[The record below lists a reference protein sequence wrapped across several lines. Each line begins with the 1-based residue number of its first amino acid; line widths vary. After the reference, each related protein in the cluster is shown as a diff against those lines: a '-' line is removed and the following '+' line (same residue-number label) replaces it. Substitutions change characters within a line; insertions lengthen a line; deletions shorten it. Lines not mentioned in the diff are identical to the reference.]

1 MDTQYHP
8 WGNRCN
14 LDLQIMRILD
24 RYILK
29 SVLALFFQCLLTF
42 LFLYII
48 IDVFSH
54 LDEILKQKANLDIL
68 GSYYLA
74 YLPIIFVQVSPIAC
88 LLSTLYTFGSL
99 NRNNELIA
107 MRSAGLNIFQI
118 SRTVLIF
125 GSIVSALV
133 FWVNDRFVPASMSL
147 TEKIKVQM
155 ESGTKKGKEK
165 EREVITNLSMYGMKN
180 RLFFVNKFSLAT
192 NTMEGII
199 FLEHDEKQ
207 NITKKIVANKGVY
220 KDGKW
225 TFYQCIT
232 YNFDE
237 DVQIKEEPQYLEEE
251 LMDIPDTPYDF
262 LHQMLLPDYMTIS
275 QLNSYIWRL
284 SKSGATTVIRN
295 LKVDI
300 YQRFAS
306 PFTSLVIILL
316 GIPFSMMMKKR
327 ATGLSSVG
335 LSIMVGFLYYVLNAV
350 SVALGKAGILMPT
363 LAASLSHIIA
373 IITAIYFIEHTP

>member
-1 MDTQYHP
+1 
-8 WGNRCN
+8 
-14 LDLQIMRILD
+14 MRIID

-29 SVLALFFQCLLTF
+29 SVLTLFFQCLFTF
-42 LFLYII
+42 LFLYVI

-54 LDEILKQKANLDIL
+54 LDEILKQRAGLEML
-68 GSYYLA
+68 GGYYLA

-88 LLSTLYTFGSL
+88 LLSTLYTFGAL

-107 MRSAGLNIFQI
+107 MRSSGLNIFQI
-118 SRTVLIF
+118 TQTVIIF
-125 GSIVSALV
+125 GLIISALT
-133 FWVNDRFVPASMSL
+133 FWVNDKFVPASMSL
-147 TEKIKVQM
+147 TENMKAQM

-165 EREVITNLSMYGMKN
+165 KPEAIANLSMYGQKN
-180 RLFFVNKFSLAT
+180 RLFFVNKFTLAT

-207 NITKKIVANKGVY
+207 NLTKKIVANKGAY

-225 TFYQCIT
+225 TFYQCIS

-237 DVQIKEEPQYLEEE
+237 NVQIKEEPRYLEEE
-251 LMDIPDTPYDF
+251 VMDIPEAPRDF
-262 LHQMLLPDYMTIS
+262 LHQMLRPEYMTIA
-275 QLNSYIWRL
+275 QLKSYMLKL
-284 SKSGATTVIRN
+284 SKSGATTVIKN
-295 LKVDI
+295 LKVDL

-306 PFTSLVIILL
+306 PFTSIVIILL

-327 ATGLSSVG
+327 ATGMSSVG

-350 SVALGKAGILMPT
+350 SVALGKAGILIPA
-363 LAASLSHIIA
+363 LAASLSHILA
-373 IITAIYFIEHTP
+373 LITAIYLIENTP

>member
-1 MDTQYHP
+1 
-8 WGNRCN
+8 
-14 LDLQIMRILD
+14 MRILD

-29 SVLALFFQCLLTF
+29 SVLTLFFQCLFTF

-54 LDEILKQKANLDIL
+54 LDEILKQKANLDML
-68 GSYYLA
+68 GDYYLA

-88 LLSTLYTFGSL
+88 LLSILYTFGSL

-118 SRTVLIF
+118 TKTVIIF
-125 GSIVSALV
+125 GIIVSACV
-133 FWVNDRFVPASMSL
+133 FWVNDRFVPFSMSL
-147 TEKIKVQM
+147 TEKIKAQM
-155 ESGTKKGKEK
+155 ESGTKRAKEK
-165 EREVITNLSMYGMKN
+165 EHEVIANLSMYGLKN
-180 RLFFVNKFSLAT
+180 RLFFVNKFSLAA
-192 NTMEGII
+192 NTMEHII
-199 FLEHDEKQ
+199 ILEHDEKQ

-220 KDGKW
+220 KDGLW
-225 TFYQCIT
+225 RFYQCIT
-232 YNFDE
+232 YHFDE
-237 DVQIKEEPQYLEEE
+237 NVQIKEEPQYLEEE
-251 LMDIPDTPYDF
+251 VMDIPETPYDF
-262 LHQMLLPDYMTIS
+262 LHQMLRPDFMTIS
-275 QLNSYIWRL
+275 QLKNYMWRL

-295 LKVDI
+295 LKVDL

-306 PFTSLVIILL
+306 PTTSIIIILL

-350 SVALGKAGILMPT
+350 SIALGKAGILMPI
-363 LAASLSHIIA
+363 LAVSLSHILALIS
-373 IITAIYFIEHTP
+373 AIYLIQALP